1 MVDNDKLTALG
12 YFRLAVAAPA
22 HRVADISY
30 NVTQIKQ
37 LLSEV
42 CQHGGEC
49 LVLPELAITGYSCGD
64 LFFQDLLLER
74 CQQALVELA
83 ATTAN
88 IVPLL
93 IVGAPL
99 AQSGRLFNCAV
110 VMGAGK
116 ILGVVPKNFLPNT
129 QEFYEERWF
138 SAACDRREDSI
149 VISDQRVPFGDDLL
163 FDNAAL
169 PSCVV
174 GVEICEDGWV
184 ANPPSGQMACAGATV
199 LVNLSASPELLGK
212 ADYRRQL
219 VSSQSARCLA
229 AYAYASAGA
238 GESSTDL
245 VFSGHSLIAENGTIL
260 TESERFS
267 FANTWVSADID
278 VERLHG
284 ERRKNNSF
292 AASSS
297 ERCYRHITFSPGL
310 ANKQLPLQRRL
321 DRYPFVP
328 SNTEERTQRCQE
340 IFALQSTALARRLR
354 HIGGKKVVVGISGGL
369 DSTLALLVALQAFK
383 VLAVDLSG
391 IVAVTMP
398 GFGTS
403 QRTRSNAEKLIEL
416 LGVSL
421 RVVSIDKAVRQHFAD
436 IGHDE
441 NLLDIT
447 YENSQARERTQILM
461 DIANQVQGI
470 VIGTGDLSEL
480 ALGWCTYNADH
491 MSMYGVNCGVPKT
504 LVRYLVSWCAQTA
517 YCGATRAVLEDICA
531 TPVSP
536 ELLPP
541 TAAGEISQVTED
553 HVGPYELHD
562 FYLFQMVRNQF
573 APRKVLFLAQL
584 TFVDVYSN
592 AILLRWLRVFYQRFF
607 SQQFKRSC
615 LPDGPKVGSVS
626 LSPRGD
632 WRMPSDACV
641 QLWLDELAGLDDV
654 AKGDEV
660 EGQDE

>member
-1 MVDNDKLTALG
+1 MLDNKLTAMG
-12 YFRLAVAAPA
+12 YFRLAVASPA
-22 HRVADISY
+22 HRVADINY
-30 NVTQIKQ
+30 NVAQIK
-37 LLSEV
+37 LLLHEV
-42 CQHGGEC
+42 YQQVGEC
-49 LVLPELAITGYSCGD
+49 LVVPELAISGYSCGD

-74 CQQALVELA
+74 CQHALLELA
-83 ATTAN
+83 AATGSGA
-88 IVPLL
+88 PLL

-99 AQSGRLFNCAV
+99 AQGGRLFNCAV
-110 VMGAGK
+110 VIGAGN

-138 SAACDRREDSI
+138 SAASERRADHI
-149 VISDQRVPFGDDLL
+149 VIGGHNVPFGDDLL
-163 FDNAAL
+163 FDHAAL
-169 PSCVV
+169 SDCVI

-184 ANPPSGQMACAGATV
+184 ANPPSGRMACAGATV

-267 FANTWVSADID
+267 FVSSWVSADID
-278 VERLHG
+278 VERLQG

-292 AASSS
+292 AASRS
-297 ERCYRHITFSPGL
+297 EHLYRHITFLPSL
-310 ANKQLPLQRRL
+310 KAKQLPLQRRL
-321 DRYPFVP
+321 ERRPFVP
-328 SNTEERTQRCQE
+328 SNDAERTQRCQE

-354 HIGGKKVVVGISGGL
+354 HIGGHQVVVGISGGL
-369 DSTLALLVALQAFK
+369 DSTLALLVAVQAFK
-383 VLAVDLSG
+383 VLELDLRG

-421 RVVSIDKAVRQHFAD
+421 RVIPIDLAVRQHFAD

-441 NLLDIT
+441 NVLDIT
-447 YENSQARERTQILM
+447 YENAQARERTQILM
-461 DIANQVQGI
+461 DIANQVGGI

-491 MSMYGVNCGVPKT
+491 MSMYGVNSGVPKT

-517 YCGATRAVLEDICA
+517 YCGTTRSVLEDVCA

-541 TAAGEISQVTED
+541 TASGDISQVTED

-562 FYLFQMVRNQF
+562 FYLFHVVRNQF
-573 APRKVLFLAQL
+573 APRKVLFLAQQ
-584 TFVDVYSN
+584 TFANTYDN
-592 AILLRWLRVFYQRFF
+592 ATLLRWLRVFYQRFF

-615 LPDGPKVGSVS
+615 LPDGPKVGSVA

-641 QLWLDELAGLDDV
+641 QLWLDELADLDG
-654 AKGDEV
+654 AGKGRDE
-660 EGQDE
+660 